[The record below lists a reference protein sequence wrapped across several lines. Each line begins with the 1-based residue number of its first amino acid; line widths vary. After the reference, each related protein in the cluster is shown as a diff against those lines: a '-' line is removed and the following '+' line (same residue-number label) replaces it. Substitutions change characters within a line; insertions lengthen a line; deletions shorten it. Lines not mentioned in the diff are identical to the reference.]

1 MATTTATVSIS
12 SSDLIPGS
20 ALNIN
25 ASTTCMKA
33 GLTTGLE
40 LMEMGNGKLLT
51 GDASKSLQTLPTAA
65 GNDGASKLYLCNN
78 ATDDTYYIDVDV
90 HDQNMGRLYAGDWMF
105 IPWSMTDTVAQIVIE
120 AEGGTCPY
128 EYAVFKEGE
137 TLVAH
142 S

>member
-120 AEGGTCPY
+120 AEGGTP
-128 EYAVFKEGE
+128 EAIADKIIKEVE
-137 TLVAH
+137 
-142 S
+142 

>member
-105 IPWSMTDTVAQIVIE
+105 IPWSMTDTVAQIVID

>member
-137 TLVAH
+137 KLVAH
-142 S
+142 

>member
-78 ATDDTYYIDVDV
+78 ATDDTYYIDVDID
-90 HDQNMGRLYAGDWMF
+90 DQNMGRLYAGDWMF
-105 IPWSMTDTVAQIVIE
+105 IPWSMTDTVAQIVID